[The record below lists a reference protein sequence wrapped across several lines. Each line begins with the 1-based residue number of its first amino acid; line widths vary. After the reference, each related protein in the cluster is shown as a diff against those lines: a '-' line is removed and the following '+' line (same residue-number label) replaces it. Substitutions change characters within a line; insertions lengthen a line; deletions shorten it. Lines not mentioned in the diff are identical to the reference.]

1 MKTGGEKT
9 VNDLLQIILKGLA
22 LIGIFQLIIYLAA

>member
-9 VNDLLQIILKGLA
+9 INDLLQIVIKGIA